1 MASAERQEAALA
13 AQLQSAAAARLGG
26 GGGWCKGFRGFR
38 VKGLG
43 VDNNVPIHFGCN
55 IIL

>member
-1 MASAERQEAALA
+1 MASAERHEAALA
-13 AQLQSAAAARLGG
+13 AQLQSAAAARLWGIGARGLGG
-26 GGGWCKGFRGFR
+26 LGFR